1 MGKSLITAGLGFI
14 GYHLTKHLLDDGE
27 EDWGWS
33 PRYSLG
39 QAVEN
44 FISEVRANKAIYK

>member
-1 MGKSLITAGLGFI
+1 MIRLVENLPET
-14 GYHLTKHLLDDGE
+14 LDDTLAR

-33 PRYSLG
+33 PRYSLD

-44 FISEVRANKAIYK
+44 FVGEVRANRAIYE